1 MSFSDLKK
9 ESLGLF
15 RDKQFNKA
23 LEVFEYTIDKIES
36 SDPEIEDLLEE
47 REQTV
52 PLNYESEKRNIYSL
66 IMTSIYHVLVTE
78 QFAGHDT
85 QKTYFDKYNYYLE
98 NYFLL
103 AEQATP
109 DELRK
114 WAENI
119 LINLFEYSF
128 KLAILEYAADVK
140 EVKQQKDYLQHRI
153 RFLYQ
158 RFIEIFCQSGAF
170 DEVQFIAKY
179 QDLLYFERGNVNRK
193 GHSGQNYLNALWL
206 AKLFLEPGMVEKKA
220 SASRFRAAVMNLLSE
235 LVLYTPLQVGSRRR
249 YSREYEALEWLHR
262 CLEED
267 PNNVYA
273 NQRKNQLASY
283 ITSAEQI
290 NRFKHD
296 AVSKIE
302 AIRGTIKKVKPL
314 VDSKRETKELQAA
327 EDNINFITST
337 FRLTSRENPR
347 IRDVDVKE
355 ILSSFSDR
363 EIEKQIIGT
372 ERPIES
378 DAGYLLLILEN
389 LIKNSK
395 EAYGNKSPKTIVLS
409 FNYDTKTFRV
419 KDYAGGI
426 PVELQRQNKL
436 FEPYVSTKGIFQ
448 NAGIGLASASEA
460 CKLINADLSFQ
471 IIEEGSS
478 KGTEFFVKLKEHE
491 ED

>member
-1 MSFSDLKK
+1 MSFSALKR

-15 RDKQFNKA
+15 RDKKFTEALKA
-23 LEVFEYTIDKIES
+23 FEYTIQKIENE
-36 SDPEIEDLLEE
+36 DPEIKDLIEE
-47 REQTV
+47 RMQTI
-52 PLNYESEKRNIYSL
+52 PLNFETEKRNIYSL
-66 IMTSIYHVLVTE
+66 IMTSIYHILVTD
-78 QFAGHDT
+78 QFDGRDAK
-85 QKTYFDKYNYYLE
+85 KTYFDKFNQYLE
-98 NYFLL
+98 KYFLL
-103 AEQATP
+103 AEQTTP

-128 KLAILEYAADVK
+128 KLAILEYAADMK
-140 EVKQQKDYLQHRI
+140 DMMQQKDYLQKQI
-153 RFLYQ
+153 RSLYR

-170 DEVQFIAKY
+170 DEVQYIAKY
-179 QDLLYFERGNVNRK
+179 QDLLYYERGNVNRR

-206 AKLFLEPGMVEKKA
+206 AELFLEPGMVGKNA
-220 SASRFRAAVMNLLSE
+220 NNSRFRAAVMNLLSE
-235 LVLYTPLQVGSRRR
+235 LVLYSPVQVASRRR
-249 YSREYEALEWLHR
+249 YSREYVALEWLDL

-267 PNNVYA
+267 PGNVYA
-273 NQRKNQLASY
+273 NERKNQLASY

-302 AIRGTIKKVKPL
+302 AIRGTLKKLKPL
-314 VDSKRETKELQAA
+314 VDSRQEMNELQAA

-337 FRLTSRENPR
+337 FRLTSRENPQ
-347 IRDVDVKE
+347 IRDVDIKA
-355 ILSSFSDR
+355 IINSFSDR
-363 EIEKQIIGT
+363 DIEKQIIGT
-372 ERPIES
+372 EKPVES

-395 EAYGNKSPKTIVLS
+395 EAYSNKSPKTIVLS
-409 FNYDTKTFRV
+409 FNYDTKTFKV

-426 PVELQRQNKL
+426 PLELQRQNKL

-471 IIEEGSS
+471 IIEEGSFR
-478 KGTEFFVKLKEHE
+478 GTEFSVKLKEHE